1 MNNLLVYFG
10 GLLIVAFAAL
20 FAVPLAIDW
29 NSYRGVFEEEASRML
44 GREVR
49 VQGNVAVRLLPSPYV
64 HAEQLRIGGAVG
76 EETGRPLFRADGF
89 TMWLS
94 VPPLLKGIVE
104 AQTVEIVKPVLE
116 LAVGK
121 DGRTTLSSL
130 QLTPGRFSLVPQDI
144 SFRSVNIIDG
154 SLGLTGP
161 NGIELARL
169 EALNGELSSDAIDGP
184 FRYRGTAS
192 WQGEPREIRVTTAAQ
207 DPSGDLRLK
216 AIVTVPANANSYT
229 FDGTAR
235 NLSDAASIDGNLV
248 ARISTAG
255 FVVAASDVATAP
267 QPSAT
272 AQKPAPGGV
281 FDVTAKVASEPGRIR
296 LDDIAIALEQG
307 GLPQL
312 ISGRSSIGWQDQV
325 TLDLDLTS
333 KWLDLDQ
340 LSAGAAAAPGAIPL
354 ELARTLFDRLVDEL
368 PSSAETAISIAVDQ
382 VGLGKQ
388 SVSGLKLKATR
399 KGGPLELKDV
409 RAGLP
414 GGTFLALDGTVD
426 GAAGARSF
434 AGTMELSGQSLTRFT
449 TWGFGDNPFSR
460 QRSDGPF
467 ALSGNVRLDDSAIEL
482 TSAAAEVSG
491 TPVIGEIKLGL
502 AGTRRLAVALEG
514 EKINLD
520 DLWPGNPGLK
530 GLRGLLTGASVPAGT
545 AQPGTDGEGAGS
557 DLFPSDVAFDIRAG
571 KLIDGE
577 RTLQNVHL
585 DVALQKGALTVPK
598 LKFESTGGL
607 AVDLEGSAADVPNK
621 TRGRLRGV
629 IEAPSAEAVTA
640 LADLLDLPSDV
651 HDKVVRWSLI
661 SPWRVATTISFG
673 ERLGEA
679 VDITVDGTLSGG
691 RVVAEARLDAARGA
705 WRTAPADITA
715 QIDTPDVYGFLDQLS
730 ATKSKVGDARAGKV
744 FVKAAGKAADG
755 LVAVAEL
762 SAETV
767 ELEFNG
773 RVSVP
778 ETGEPEAKGDVRVA
792 ADDLGRIMTLAGLSL
807 GAGAGPVPVNGTIAA
822 AHDGTRLI
830 LASPA
835 LKIGDAAV
843 SGVVTYTAS
852 RNATPARVDA
862 EVSADKASL
871 PGLLGA
877 LSAAPLLQAATPVEL
892 PTATPRRRRAE
903 LEALAALPP
912 LARIWPDQTFDFSP
926 LDNLTGSIK
935 AGIRSLSLEP
945 GLAMK
950 DARFT
955 VGLSPGKLD
964 VQRLEGAML
973 GGKSVSAFAI
983 EKQPAGA
990 AITGKLGI
998 YISSKG
1004 SSESDGDDAV
1014 EGDVAA
1020 LDVEF
1025 NGRGLSPSTMIT
1037 AMTGKGAL
1045 SLGDVTLSGVAPR
1058 AVTEIADQALQSK
1071 TILTG
1076 EPLQAA
1082 VRTAL
1087 KATQLKLGK
1096 VKIPVTVADGSLKLD
1111 RVQVETAEGRATF
1124 DTLLD
1129 LQTLALDSTWKI
1141 EAKGLNRAQP
1151 TVAAAA
1157 TAGVEPSA
1165 VPAPV
1170 PATRSLLPPVSVIYA
1185 GRLADI
1191 ETLAPTIETAALERE
1206 LTVRR
1211 MERDVDELERLRKLD
1226 EDRAEKERVRQKAI
1240 EAERQRQLEQSQTPP
1255 SATPPSE
1262 MPAEPVPV
1270 PVDGS
1275 ATIDPE
1281 AASAAAAEAEAAA
1294 SAATP
1299 APRPRVQAQPQPQ
1312 PKKKPPSN
1320 WQPFQISPYQ

>member
-10 GLLIVAFAAL
+10 GLLIVVFAAL

-64 HAEQLRIGGAVG
+64 HAEKLRIGGAVG

-169 EALNGELSSDAIDGP
+169 EALNGELSADAIDGP

-207 DPSGDLRLK
+207 DPSGDLRFK
-216 AIVTVPANANSYT
+216 TIVTVPANANSYT

-255 FVVAASDVATAP
+255 FVVAGSGTAAP

-272 AQKPAPGGV
+272 GQKPATGGV

-340 LSAGAAAAPGAIPL
+340 LSSGAAAAPGAIPL

-368 PSSAETAISIAVDQ
+368 PSTAETAISIAVDQ

-388 SVSGLKLKATR
+388 SVSGLKLKASR

-502 AGTRRLAVALEG
+502 SGTRRLAVALEG

-530 GLRGLLTGASVPAGT
+530 GLRGLLTGASVPAAT
-545 AQPGTDGEGAGS
+545 AQPGTDGESAGG

-598 LKFESTGGL
+598 LKFESNGGL

-640 LADLLDLPSDV
+640 LADLLDLPTDV
-651 HDKVVRWSLI
+651 HDKVVRWSTL

-673 ERLGEA
+673 ERLSEA

-730 ATKSKVGDARAGKV
+730 GTKSKVGDARAGKV

-778 ETGEPEAKGDVRVA
+778 ETGEPAAKGDVRVA

-807 GAGAGPVPVNGTIAA
+807 GAGGGPVPINGTIAA

-835 LKIGDAAV
+835 LKIAEAAV

-852 RNATPARVDA
+852 RDATPARVDA

-892 PTATPRRRRAE
+892 PAAAPRRRRAE
-903 LEALAALPP
+903 QEALAALPP
-912 LARIWPDQTFDFSP
+912 PARIWPDQTFDFSP

-998 YISSKG
+998 SISSKG
-1004 SSESDGDDAV
+1004 SSESDGDDAI

-1020 LDVEF
+1020 LDIEF

-1058 AVTEIADQALQSK
+1058 AVSDIADQALQSK

-1076 EPLQAA
+1076 EPLQSA

-1129 LQTLALDSTWKI
+1129 LQTLAIDSTWKI

-1191 ETLAPTIETAALERE
+1191 DTLAPTIETSALERE

-1226 EDRAEKERVRQKAI
+1226 EDRAEKERARQKAI

-1255 SATPPSE
+1255 AAT
-1262 MPAEPVPV
+1262 PAEPVPV

-1275 ATIDPE
+1275 ATIDP
-1281 AASAAAAEAEAAA
+1281 AAAAAAAAEAEAAVE
-1294 SAATP
+1294 AATP
-1299 APRPRVQAQPQPQ
+1299 APRPRVQAQPQP
-1312 PKKKPPSN
+1312 KKKPPSPS
-1320 WQPFQISPYQ
+1320 WQPFQMPYQ